1 MNELWY
7 DDFPWKVKNKKILP
21 IQIEYSK
28 EIALQIWGVYFL
40 FSLNG
45 HDNDDKKILWK
56 EMSLPH
62 NIHTEN
68 IKVYISQKGQNMEL
82 KYVISNM
89 GKSFEN
95 LEFTG
100 EN

>member
-1 MNELWY
+1 
-7 DDFPWKVKNKKILP
+7 
-21 IQIEYSK
+21 
-28 EIALQIWGVYFL
+28 
-40 FSLNG
+40 
-45 HDNDDKKILWK
+45 
-56 EMSLPH
+56 MSLPH

-95 LEFTG
+95 LEFTS